1 MSECDIRSRCTCPSS
16 VASRVVPR
24 VCPARAAEV
33 LVGTGR
39 GWQQK
44 SRSCDDNSSP
54 SGTVWPLL
62 PTVPLRHVFG
72 RPRPPTHPNRAMGG
86 RLFDMLGP
94 VVYRAGW
101 TGDFTGFY
109 ACRARIA
116 PGQHPWVGLPTMQFE
131 CSRMGGQWWV
141 VVVWSPRHRLR
152 RIARRVQVAG
162 AADAASNLKNIM
174 RTPALPHL
182 MFERSKEGWTPC
194 RPCMTCPVD
203 RFRSCVLRATAAWD
217 GTAQW
222 MWRRRSR

>member
-1 MSECDIRSRCTCPSS
+1 MLPS
-16 VASRVVPR
+16 AVV
-24 VCPARAAEV
+24 RA
-33 LVGTGR
+33 LFHTR
-39 GWQQK
+39 GGAQ
-44 SRSCDDNSSP
+44 P
-54 SGTVWPLL
+54 SGRAVE
-62 PTVPLRHVFG
+62 G
-72 RPRPPTHPNRAMGG
+72 RR
-86 RLFDMLGP
+86 FDMLGP

-101 TGDFTGFY
+101 TGDFT
-109 ACRARIA
+109 RAGRESHL
-116 PGQHPWVGLPTMQFE
+116 GSTHGLVSQPCNSNVLGNGE
-131 CSRMGGQWWV
+131 SGGL

-162 AADAASNLKNIM
+162 AADAASNLKNTM

-222 MWRRRSR
+222 MWRRRFR

>member
-1 MSECDIRSRCTCPSS
+1 M
-16 VASRVVPR
+16 
-24 VCPARAAEV
+24 
-33 LVGTGR
+33 GTGR

-54 SGTVWPLL
+54 SGRVWPLL

-131 CSRMGGQWWV
+131 CSRIGGQWWV
-141 VVVWSPRHRLR
+141 SGGVVASASAPTHRPPSTGGR
-152 RIARRVQVAG
+152 GGGCSFKPKKYHA
-162 AADAASNLKNIM
+162 N
-174 RTPALPHL
+174 
-182 MFERSKEGWTPC
+182 
-194 RPCMTCPVD
+194 TCPASPDV
-203 RFRSCVLRATAAWD
+203 
-217 GTAQW
+217 
-222 MWRRRSR
+222 

>member
-1 MSECDIRSRCTCPSS
+1 MQAEDPKSRRVLRAKCWIPALAAVSRRASTFLHSWWRAVIRSS
-16 VASRVVPR
+16 
-24 VCPARAAEV
+24 
-33 LVGTGR
+33 GR
-39 GWQQK
+39 
-44 SRSCDDNSSP
+44 RS
-54 SGTVWPLL
+54 T
-62 PTVPLRHVFG
+62 LRYA
-72 RPRPPTHPNRAMGG
+72 RPRGISRRMNR
-86 RLFDMLGP
+86 R
-94 VVYRAGW
+94 
-101 TGDFTGFY
+101 FY

-131 CSRMGGQWWV
+131 CSREWGEWWV
-141 VVVWSPRHRLR
+141 SGVWSPRHRLR

-162 AADAASNLKNIM
+162 AADAASNLKNTM

-222 MWRRRSR
+222 MWRRRFRWSPSL